1 MIEEQDQINA
11 EGDRRPRLLI
21 ADDDAVVRSTLS
33 AQLSGDF
40 EIVAAA
46 KDTAAA
52 IALAEEH
59 RPDAALLDVEM
70 PGGGGLEAV
79 QQISRRFP
87 SICLVIL
94 SADESRQGVI
104 DLLNAGATAYVRKG
118 LSGPEIATKLADS
131 LKAQRGLRPS

>member
-1 MIEEQDQINA
+1 MTEQDQ
-11 EGDRRPRLLI
+11 GTTTGYRPRLLI

-40 EIVAAA
+40 EIVGAA
-46 KDTAAA
+46 KDTGEA

-79 QQISRRFP
+79 QQLSKRFR
-87 SICLVIL
+87 ICLIIL

-104 DLLNAGATAYVRKG
+104 NLLNAGATAYVRKG
-118 LSGPEIATKLADS
+118 LTGPEIATKLADS
-131 LKAQRGLRPS
+131 MKAKRHHPA